1 MTNFFDKKEIRELVK
16 KLNFRA
22 KKSFGQNFLVDRN
35 VCQMIVSEASRNF
48 SGGVLEVGSG
58 LGTLSFFLAQKFKK
72 VVSIEIDKY
81 LFEFTS
87 KNFDGIENI
96 EFINDDVLGVDVQ
109 NLVKEKFQNCE
120 NIVVCSNLPYCITT
134 PVLTKFLESRLF
146 SKITVMVQKEAA
158 DRILAS
164 PGTRSCGAISSF
176 VRYYSNPKF
185 NFKVSNKCFF
195 PSPKVESSVISFDIL
210 NKYNISDEQ
219 KLFKI
224 IKSAFNERRKNI
236 LNSIS
241 SGMKISKEKML
252 EILQNC
258 NINKNLRAEN
268 LTLENFIEIY
278 EKFNLH

>member
-1 MTNFFDKKEIRELVK
+1 MINFFNKKEIRELVK
-16 KLNFRA
+16 ELNFRA
-22 KKSFGQNFLVDRN
+22 KKSFGQNFLVDKN
-35 VCQMIVSEASRNF
+35 ICQMIVSEASRDF
-48 SGGVLEVGSG
+48 SDGVLEVGSG
-58 LGTLSFFLAQKFKK
+58 LGTLSFFLSRKFKK

-87 KNFDGIENI
+87 KNFDSIENI
-96 EFINDDVLGVDVQ
+96 EFINDDVLDVDVQ
-109 NLVKEKFQNCE
+109 KLIKEKFQNCK
-120 NIVVCSNLPYCITT
+120 NVIVCSNLPYCITT
-134 PVLTKFLESRLF
+134 PVLTKFLESRVF
-146 SKITVMVQKEAA
+146 SKITVMIQKEAA
-158 DRILAS
+158 DRILAP

-176 VRYYSNPKF
+176 VRYYSNPRF

-195 PSPKVESSVISFDIL
+195 PSPKVESSVISFDIV

-224 IKSAFNERRKNI
+224 IKSAFHERRKNI

-241 SGMKISKEKML
+241 SGMKISKEKVS

-258 NINKNLRAEN
+258 NINNNLRAEN

-278 EKFNLH
+278 EKI

>member
-1 MTNFFDKKEIRELVK
+1 MINFFNKKEIRELVK
-16 KLNFRA
+16 ELNFRA

-35 VCQMIVSEASRNF
+35 ICQMIVSEASQIF
-48 SGGVLEVGSG
+48 SDGVLEVGSG
-58 LGTLSFFLAQKFKK
+58 LGTLSFFLSQKFKK

-87 KNFDGIENI
+87 KNFDSIENI
-96 EFINDDVLGVDVQ
+96 ELINDDVLDVDVQ
-109 NLVKEKFQNCE
+109 KLIKEKFQNCK
-120 NIVVCSNLPYCITT
+120 NVIVCSNLPYCITT
-134 PVLTKFLESRLF
+134 PVLTKFLESRVF
-146 SKITVMVQKEAA
+146 SKITVMIQKEAA
-158 DRILAS
+158 DRILAP

-176 VRYYSNPKF
+176 VRYYSNPRF

-195 PSPKVESSVISFDIL
+195 PSPKVESSVISFDIV

-224 IKSAFNERRKNI
+224 IKSAFHKRRKNI

-241 SGMKISKEKML
+241 SGMKISKEKVS

-258 NINKNLRAEN
+258 NINNNLRAEN

-278 EKFNLH
+278 EKI

>member
-1 MTNFFDKKEIRELVK
+1 MVNFFNKKEIRELVK
-16 KLNFRA
+16 ELNFRA
-22 KKSFGQNFLVDRN
+22 KKSFGQNFLVDKN
-35 VCQMIVSEASRNF
+35 ICQMIISEASRDF
-48 SGGVLEVGSG
+48 SDGVLEVGSG
-58 LGTLSFFLAQKFKK
+58 LGTLSFFLSRKFKK

-87 KNFDGIENI
+87 KNFDSIENI
-96 EFINDDVLGVDVQ
+96 EFINDDVLDVDVQ
-109 NLVKEKFQNCE
+109 KLIKEKFQNCK
-120 NIVVCSNLPYCITT
+120 NVIVCSNLPYCITT
-134 PVLTKFLESRLF
+134 PVLTKFFESRLF
-146 SKITVMVQKEAA
+146 SKITVMIQKEAA
-158 DRILAS
+158 DRILAP

-176 VRYYSNPKF
+176 VRYYSNPTF

-224 IKSAFNERRKNI
+224 IKSAFHERRKNI
-236 LNSIS
+236 LNSVS

-278 EKFNLH
+278 EKI